1 VVASRSTVEQIVAI
15 MLRHVDKETALR
27 MAREIYCRVR
37 GNASVTQTF
46 HRIVEELVEHED

>member
-1 VVASRSTVEQIVAI
+1 VEQIVRI
-15 MLRHVDKETALR
+15 MLRYMDRRTALK
-27 MAREIYCRVR
+27 MARDITNRVR